1 MEHKITISRF
11 SFLTVIS
18 ADKNL
23 WKKKHFWN
31 NRRLFWPVIP
41 TVIFTDILRKNIF
54 EKKHFEN
61 NRRLFWPVIPTVI
74 FTDIWQKRILKKKH
88 FENNRWW
95 VIVGMSHSLYTNTAY
110 NLTTST
116 KWLYSKFKKCKLNK
130 TWNCH
135 HHWMLKPPKSDH
147 KQILLQLFNYLYSI
161 CLDFLIKY

>member
-1 MEHKITISRF
+1 MTGYSNGYFHWH
-11 SFLTVIS
+11 LT
-18 ADKNL
+18 KN
-23 WKKKHFWN
+23 N
-31 NRRLFWPVIP
+31 
-41 TVIFTDILRKNIF
+41 F

-61 NRRLFWPVIPTVI
+61 NRRLFWPV
-74 FTDIWQKRILKKKH
+74 K
-88 FENNRWW
+88 WW

-161 CLDFLIKY
+161 CLDFLIKFISLAVWTCFLQCLAGNLKWKVCESVWKC

>member
-61 NRRLFWPVIPTVI
+61 NRRLFWPV
-74 FTDIWQKRILKKKH
+74 K
-88 FENNRWW
+88 WW